1 MERQYVSVHAL
12 NRYIKAVLDNDMQ
25 LQTVYIR
32 GEISNYRP
40 HPSGHMYFTL
50 KDDQTESSISAIMF
64 ASQARYLKFRLRD
77 GMKVFITAQ
86 VSVFERAGRYQLYV
100 RSMQEDGL
108 GNLYLRFNELKQT
121 LEREGLFN
129 TMHKKAIPVMPER
142 LAILSAKQ
150 GAALQDVLRTLHQ
163 RYPLVRRD
171 IYPVPV
177 QGRDAYKYIVETL
190 SQIDQ
195 LGYSTILLVRGGGS
209 IEDLWNFN
217 EEALARCIYDL
228 KTPIITGVGHET
240 DFTLVDYVSDLRAP
254 TPTAAAV
261 AAVPSQKELLS
272 HLENKIMQLSNVMR
286 KTIYLEKQKL
296 EKYTH
301 SYVFTDPSRIFEIKF
316 MKLDSVHLKLN
327 NYKIR
332 IKQKSHYEMH
342 KKVIQLNTL
351 IKQKQLIET
360 KNIINKQE
368 LLKNCFENY
377 LKNKKTSF
385 SYCIEKLDLLS
396 PLKTL
401 QRGYIISKKNDSIIK
416 SVKDLHTD
424 DTITLVYADGEKEVI
439 VK

>member
-360 KNIINKQE
+360 KNISNRQE

>member
-12 NRYIKAVLDNDMQ
+12 NRYIKAVLDSDMQ
-25 LQTVYIR
+25 LRTVYIR

-121 LEREGLFN
+121 LEKEGLFN

-142 LAILSAKQ
+142 LAILSARQ
-150 GAALQDVLRTLHQ
+150 GAALQDVLRILHQ

-190 SQIDQ
+190 RQVDQ

-240 DFTLVDYVSDLRAP
+240 DFTLVDYVSDLSAP

-296 EKYTH
+296 EQYTH
-301 SYVFTDPSRIFEIKF
+301 SYVFTDPSRIFETKF
-316 MKLDSVHLKLN
+316 MKLDNVHLKLN

-360 KNIINKQE
+360 KNISNKQE

-401 QRGYIISKKNDSIIK
+401 QRGYIISKKNDAIIK

-424 DTITLVYADGEKEVI
+424 GTITLVYADGEKEVI

>member
-240 DFTLVDYVSDLRAP
+240 DFTLVDYVSDLCAP

-316 MKLDSVHLKLN
+316 MKLDSIHLKLN

-360 KNIINKQE
+360 KNISNKQE

>member
-301 SYVFTDPSRIFEIKF
+301 SYVFTDLSRIFEIKF

-342 KKVIQLNTL
+342 KKVIRLNTL

-360 KNIINKQE
+360 KNISNKQE

-385 SYCIEKLDLLS
+385 SYCIKKLDLLS

>member
-121 LEREGLFN
+121 LEREGLFK

-360 KNIINKQE
+360 KNISNKQE

>member
-316 MKLDSVHLKLN
+316 MKSDSVHLKLN

-360 KNIINKQE
+360 KNISNKQE

>member
-50 KDDQTESSISAIMF
+50 KDDQTESSITAIMF

-360 KNIINKQE
+360 KNISNKQE

-385 SYCIEKLDLLS
+385 SYCIEKFDLLS

>member
-360 KNIINKQE
+360 KNISNKQE

-416 SVKDLHTD
+416 SAKDLHTD

>member
-301 SYVFTDPSRIFEIKF
+301 SYVFTDLSRIFEIKF

-360 KNIINKQE
+360 KNISNKQE

>member
-342 KKVIQLNTL
+342 IKVIQLNTL

-360 KNIINKQE
+360 KNISNKQE

>member
-1 MERQYVSVHAL
+1 
-12 NRYIKAVLDNDMQ
+12 
-25 LQTVYIR
+25 
-32 GEISNYRP
+32 
-40 HPSGHMYFTL
+40 
-50 KDDQTESSISAIMF
+50 
-64 ASQARYLKFRLRD
+64 
-77 GMKVFITAQ
+77 MKVFITAQ

-121 LEREGLFN
+121 LEKEGLFN

-142 LAILSAKQ
+142 LAILSARQ
-150 GAALQDVLRTLHQ
+150 GAALQDVLRILHQ

-190 SQIDQ
+190 RQVDQ

-296 EKYTH
+296 EQYTH
-301 SYVFTDPSRIFEIKF
+301 SYVFTDPSRIFETKF
-316 MKLDSVHLKLN
+316 MKLDNVHLKLN

-342 KKVIQLNTL
+342 KKAIQLNTL

-360 KNIINKQE
+360 KNISNKQE

-401 QRGYIISKKNDSIIK
+401 QRGYIISKKNDAIIK

>member
-217 EEALARCIYDL
+217 EKALARCIYDL

-272 HLENKIMQLSNVMR
+272 HLESKIMQLSNVMR

-360 KNIINKQE
+360 KNISNKQE

>member
-360 KNIINKQE
+360 KNISNKQE

-377 LKNKKTSF
+377 LKNKKSSF

>member
-1 MERQYVSVHAL
+1 MERKYVSVHAL

-360 KNIINKQE
+360 KNISNKQE

>member
-32 GEISNYRP
+32 GEISNYRL

-360 KNIINKQE
+360 KNISNKQE

>member
-177 QGRDAYKYIVETL
+177 QGRDAYKYIVEAL
-190 SQIDQ
+190 RQVDQ

-301 SYVFTDPSRIFEIKF
+301 SYVFTNPSRIFETKF
-316 MKLDSVHLKLN
+316 VKLDNVHLKLN

-360 KNIINKQE
+360 KNISNKQE

-424 DTITLVYADGEKEVI
+424 DTITLVYADGEKEVK

>member
-12 NRYIKAVLDNDMQ
+12 NRYIKAVLDSDMQ
-25 LQTVYIR
+25 LRTVYIR

-121 LEREGLFN
+121 LEKEGLFN

-142 LAILSAKQ
+142 LAILSARQ
-150 GAALQDVLRTLHQ
+150 GAALQDVLRILHQ

-190 SQIDQ
+190 RQVDQ

-296 EKYTH
+296 EQYTH
-301 SYVFTDPSRIFEIKF
+301 SYVFTDPSRIFETKF
-316 MKLDSVHLKLN
+316 MKLDNVHLKLN

-342 KKVIQLNTL
+342 KKAIQLNTL

-360 KNIINKQE
+360 KNISNKQE

-401 QRGYIISKKNDSIIK
+401 QRGYIISKKNDAIIK
-416 SVKDLHTD
+416 SVKDLHRD

>member
-316 MKLDSVHLKLN
+316 MKLNSVHLKLN

-360 KNIINKQE
+360 KNISNKQE

>member
-228 KTPIITGVGHET
+228 KTPIITGLGHET

-360 KNIINKQE
+360 KNISNKQE

>member
-50 KDDQTESSISAIMF
+50 KDDQTESCISAIMF

-86 VSVFERAGRYQLYV
+86 VSVFEKAGRYQLYV

-129 TMHKKAIPVMPER
+129 SMHKKAIPFMPER
-142 LAILSAKQ
+142 LAILSAEQ
-150 GAALQDVLRTLHQ
+150 GDGLQDVLHILHQ

-177 QGRDAYKYIVETL
+177 QGRDAYKYIIETL
-190 SQIDQ
+190 RHVDQ

-209 IEDLWNFN
+209 IENLWNFN

-240 DFTLVDYVSDLRAP
+240 DFTLVDYVSDFRAP

-261 AAVPSQKELLS
+261 VAVPSQKELLS

-296 EKYTH
+296 EQYTH
-301 SYVFTDPSRIFEIKF
+301 SYVFTDPSRIFETKF
-316 MKLDSVHLKLN
+316 MKLDNVHLKLN

-342 KKVIQLNTL
+342 KK
-351 IKQKQLIET
+351 
-360 KNIINKQE
+360 
-368 LLKNCFENY
+368 
-377 LKNKKTSF
+377 
-385 SYCIEKLDLLS
+385 
-396 PLKTL
+396 
-401 QRGYIISKKNDSIIK
+401 
-416 SVKDLHTD
+416 
-424 DTITLVYADGEKEVI
+424 
-439 VK
+439 

>member
-360 KNIINKQE
+360 KNISNKQE

-424 DTITLVYADGEKEVI
+424 NTITLVYADGEKEVI

>member
-25 LQTVYIR
+25 LRTVYIR

-121 LEREGLFN
+121 LEKEGLFN

-150 GAALQDVLRTLHQ
+150 GAALQDVLRILHQ

-190 SQIDQ
+190 RQVNQ

-296 EKYTH
+296 EQYTH
-301 SYVFTDPSRIFEIKF
+301 SYVFTDPSRIFETKF
-316 MKLDSVHLKLN
+316 MKLDNVHLKLN

-342 KKVIQLNTL
+342 KKAIQLNTL

-360 KNIINKQE
+360 KNISNKQE

-401 QRGYIISKKNDSIIK
+401 QRGYIISKKNDAIIK

>member
-261 AAVPSQKELLS
+261 AAVPYQKELLS

-360 KNIINKQE
+360 KNISNKQE

>member
-25 LQTVYIR
+25 LRTVYIR

-121 LEREGLFN
+121 LEKEGLFN

-150 GAALQDVLRTLHQ
+150 GAALQDVLRILHQ

-190 SQIDQ
+190 RQVDQ

-296 EKYTH
+296 EQYTH
-301 SYVFTDPSRIFEIKF
+301 SYVFADPSRIFETKF
-316 MKLDSVHLKLN
+316 MKLDNVHLKLN

-360 KNIINKQE
+360 KNISNKQE

-401 QRGYIISKKNDSIIK
+401 QRGYIISKKSDAIIK

>member
-121 LEREGLFN
+121 LEKEGLFN

-142 LAILSAKQ
+142 LAILSARQ
-150 GAALQDVLRTLHQ
+150 GAALQDVLRILHQ

-190 SQIDQ
+190 RQVDQ

-296 EKYTH
+296 EQYTH
-301 SYVFTDPSRIFEIKF
+301 SYVFTDPSRIFETKF
-316 MKLDSVHLKLN
+316 MKLDNVHLKLN

-360 KNIINKQE
+360 KNISNKQE

>member
-86 VSVFERAGRYQLYV
+86 VSVFERGGRYQLYV

-360 KNIINKQE
+360 KNISNKQE

>member
-261 AAVPSQKELLS
+261 AAVPSQKEFLS

-360 KNIINKQE
+360 KNISNKQE

>member
-32 GEISNYRP
+32 GEISNYHP

-360 KNIINKQE
+360 KNISNKQE

>member
-351 IKQKQLIET
+351 LKQKQLIET
-360 KNIINKQE
+360 KNISNKQE

>member
-1 MERQYVSVHAL
+1 MERQYVNVHAL

-360 KNIINKQE
+360 KNISNKQE

>member
-332 IKQKSHYEMH
+332 IKQKSYYEMH

-360 KNIINKQE
+360 KNISNKQE

>member
-12 NRYIKAVLDNDMQ
+12 NRYIKAVLDSDMQ
-25 LQTVYIR
+25 LRTVYIR

-121 LEREGLFN
+121 LEKEGLFN

-142 LAILSAKQ
+142 LAILSARQ
-150 GAALQDVLRTLHQ
+150 GAALQDVLRILHQ

-190 SQIDQ
+190 RQVDQ

-240 DFTLVDYVSDLRAP
+240 DFTLVDYVSDLSAP

-296 EKYTH
+296 EQYTH
-301 SYVFTDPSRIFEIKF
+301 SYVFTDPSRIFETKF
-316 MKLDSVHLKLN
+316 MKLDNVHLKLKTK
-327 NYKIR
+327 KIR
-332 IKQKSHYEMH
+332 I
-342 KKVIQLNTL
+342 
-351 IKQKQLIET
+351 
-360 KNIINKQE
+360 KQE

-401 QRGYIISKKNDSIIK
+401 QRGYIISKKNDAIIK

>member
-261 AAVPSQKELLS
+261 AAVPSQKEVLS

-360 KNIINKQE
+360 KNISNKQE

>member
-100 RSMQEDGL
+100 RSVQEDGL

-360 KNIINKQE
+360 KNISNKQE

>member
-1 MERQYVSVHAL
+1 
-12 NRYIKAVLDNDMQ
+12 MQ
-25 LQTVYIR
+25 LQSVYIR

-86 VSVFERAGRYQLYV
+86 VSVFERVGRYQLYV

-129 TMHKKAIPVMPER
+129 SMHKKAIPVMPER

-177 QGRDAYKYIVETL
+177 QGRDAYKYIIETL
-190 SQIDQ
+190 RQIDQ

-261 AAVPSQKELLS
+261 VAVPSQKELLS

-316 MKLDSVHLKLN
+316 MKLDNVHLKLN

-360 KNIINKQE
+360 KNISNKQE

-401 QRGYIISKKNDSIIK
+401 QRGYIISKKNDVIIK

>member
-12 NRYIKAVLDNDMQ
+12 NRYIKAKLDNDMQ

-64 ASQARYLKFRLRD
+64 ASQARYLKFRLKD
-77 GMKVFITAQ
+77 GMKVFITAR

-108 GNLYLRFNELKQT
+108 GNLYLRFNELKQA

-129 TMHKKAIPVMPER
+129 AIHKKEIPSMPER

-163 RYPLVRRD
+163 RYPLVARD

-177 QGRDAYKYIVETL
+177 QGRDAYQVIVDTL
-190 SQIDQ
+190 KKVDEM
-195 LGYSTILLVRGGGS
+195 GYSTILLVRGGGS

-240 DFTLVDYVSDLRAP
+240 DYTLVDYVSDLRAP

-261 AAVPSQKELLS
+261 AAVPSQKDLLN
-272 HLENKIMQLSNVMR
+272 HLENKIVRLSSVMR
-286 KTIYLEKQKL
+286 KTIYLERQKL
-296 EKYTH
+296 EKYQH
-301 SYVFTDPSRIFEIKF
+301 SYVFTDPSRIFETKF
-316 MKLDSVHLKLN
+316 MKLDNIQLKLN
-327 NYKIR
+327 NFKIR
-332 IKQKSHYEMH
+332 IKQQSRYEMH
-342 KKVIQLNTL
+342 KKLIQLNTL
-351 IKQKQLIET
+351 MKQKQLIER
-360 KNIINKQE
+360 KNISNNQE
-368 LLKNCFENY
+368 LLESQFINY

-385 SYCIEKLDLLS
+385 IYSVEKLDLLS
-396 PLKTL
+396 PLKTM
-401 QRGYIISKKNDSIIK
+401 QRGYIISKKDDHIIK
-416 SVKDLHTD
+416 SVKELSHN
-424 DTITLVYADGEKEVI
+424 DTVTLVYVDGEKEAI

>member
-12 NRYIKAVLDNDMQ
+12 NRYIKAVLDSDMQ
-25 LQTVYIR
+25 LRTVYIR

-64 ASQARYLKFRLRD
+64 ASQARSLKFRLRD

-121 LEREGLFN
+121 LEKEGLFN

-142 LAILSAKQ
+142 LAILSARQ
-150 GAALQDVLRTLHQ
+150 GAALQDVLRILHQ

-190 SQIDQ
+190 RQVDQ

-296 EKYTH
+296 EQYTH
-301 SYVFTDPSRIFEIKF
+301 SYVFTDPSRIFETKF
-316 MKLDSVHLKLN
+316 MKLDNVHLKLN

-342 KKVIQLNTL
+342 KKAIQLNTL

-360 KNIINKQE
+360 KNISNKQE

-385 SYCIEKLDLLS
+385 SYCIEK
-396 PLKTL
+396 T
-401 QRGYIISKKNDSIIK
+401 
-416 SVKDLHTD
+416 
-424 DTITLVYADGEKEVI
+424 
-439 VK
+439 

>member
-77 GMKVFITAQ
+77 GMKVFIIAQ

-360 KNIINKQE
+360 KNISNKQE